1 MKKSLYFPLLLLIAC
16 TDKSSIDEDNEDN
29 EEEETSQPTSEPTSE
44 PSLEPSD
51 EGDDGCSNNE
61 VEDCFGGCTPSSWL
75 GDGEC
80 DSVLDCAQW
89 NYDQGDCSTSSNECG
104 SSNATVF
111 VVNVWGVETTEELD
125 GASWDIGGGLPDPL
139 VCFYIDG
146 EGLGC
151 SQTYENT
158 TEPAIN
164 ITTGSI
170 APGAGLS
177 IVFFDEDTT
186 DYEYMDG
193 LDLSVGELQ
202 DLVYCGSEWHQGS
215 EVDFFYEVLVE

>member
-1 MKKSLYFPLLLLIAC
+1 MKELMCFSLLLLAAC
-16 TDKSSIDEDNEDN
+16 TDKLSVDEENE
-29 EEEETSQPTSEPTSE
+29 EEEETSQPTSEPTNE

-51 EGDDGCSNNE
+51 EGCSNNE
-61 VEDCFGGCTPSSWL
+61 VEDCFGDCTPSFWL

-80 DSVLDCAQW
+80 DTALDCAQW
-89 NYDQGDCSTSSNECG
+89 DYDDGDCSTSSNECG

-111 VVNVWGVETTEELD
+111 IVNVWGVETTEDLN
-125 GASWDIGGGLPDPL
+125 GSSWDIGGGLPDPL

-146 EGLGC
+146 DGLGC
-151 SQTYENT
+151 SETYENT

-170 APGAGLS
+170 APGAELN

-186 DYEYMDG
+186 DYEYMDE
-193 LDLSVGELQ
+193 LSLSVGELQ
-202 DLVYCGSEWHQGS
+202 DEVYCGSEWHHGA
-215 EVDFFYEVLVE
+215 EVSFFYEVLVE